1 MEKSKLGI
9 SLNLFAAML
18 YFLGA
23 SSNTLIVAIALC
35 YILLFEENER
45 LKKTAV
51 KALILT
57 VFFEIILLLTTW
69 LTNGFYYIFSSF
81 NAYRS
86 YVINSNR
93 TYSYN
98 YLFQFLQYIPQNI
111 NSIIRIIGILI
122 FVIFGF
128 RTYKEKDIKIKWID
142 NIIDKNLWFT
152 KNNTISKNKHFT
164 RQEGYSLFLF
174 TLSIC
179 NLFSPTCGRYQ
190 KILDFSLLL
199 IYNKD

>member
-1 MEKSKLGI
+1 MRKGVLIMEKSKLGI

-23 SSNTLIVAIALC
+23 SSNTLIVAIALG

-142 NIIDKNLWFT
+142 NIVDKNL
-152 KNNTISKNKHFT
+152 
-164 RQEGYSLFLF
+164 
-174 TLSIC
+174 
-179 NLFSPTCGRYQ
+179 
-190 KILDFSLLL
+190 
-199 IYNKD
+199 